1 MSAAPDVRTV
11 LWDADGVLQ
20 RVPDGWEESM
30 RPAMEGRVEDLDGFL
45 AEAFWEERP
54 ALTGEIPW
62 SEILPGFLAR
72 WGIAD
77 ALDEVVASWLTIQ
90 DVDGTHDVVRARRRS
105 GVRCALATNQDVRRA
120 AVMHEQLGYGEL
132 LDEEFYSCELG
143 VAKPEPAYF
152 TTILERLDV
161 AAGSVLFIDDNPGN
175 VDAARSVGLGA
186 EVWSYAE
193 PLDVLHAHLARH
205 GLWPVA

>member
-1 MSAAPDVRTV
+1 MSERTV

-20 RVPDGWEESM
+20 RVPSGWEESM
-30 RPAMEGRVEDLDGFL
+30 RPAMEGRVEDIEGFL

-54 ALTGEIPW
+54 ALTGEVAW
-62 SEILPGFLAR
+62 TDILPDFLAR

-77 ALDEVVASWLTIQ
+77 ALDDVVRSWLTIEE
-90 DVDGTHDVVRARRRS
+90 VAGTHDVVRALRRG
-105 GVRCALATNQDVRRA
+105 GVHCALASNQDVRRA
-120 AVMHEQLGYGEL
+120 AVMHQQFDYGAL

-152 TTILERLDV
+152 TTILDRLEV
-161 AAGSVLFIDDNPGN
+161 PPGSVLFVDDNPGN
-175 VDAARSVGLGA
+175 VEAARSVGLAG

-193 PLDVLHAHLARH
+193 PLEVLHAHLERH
-205 GLWPVA
+205 GLWPVAC